1 MIFLA
6 RAGEAAVD
14 LVRVEI
20 TTEVSPTLPG
30 LVALAQERHLL
41 RWRALQ
47 VRGHMYLHLHP
58 HM

>member
-1 MIFLA
+1 M
-6 RAGEAAVD
+6 D

-47 VRGHMYLHLHP
+47 VRGHVYLHLHP